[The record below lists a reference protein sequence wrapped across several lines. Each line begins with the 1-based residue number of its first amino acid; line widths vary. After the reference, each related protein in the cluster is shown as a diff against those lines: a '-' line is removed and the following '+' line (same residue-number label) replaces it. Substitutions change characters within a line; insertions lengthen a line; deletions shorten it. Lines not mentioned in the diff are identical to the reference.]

1 MFPSLGRS
9 EIERVRRFGV
19 VRSYAAGEALAKVG
33 EVGHGLTIIL
43 AGKVD
48 ITRHDESGR
57 REPIVTHGPGEF
69 MGELAQLAGR
79 PALVGAYALGA
90 VEGLTGAE
98 AGGRPPIA
106 GDKSRRMP
114 LPSAMSGRARSSGW
128 QRVREGAQV
137 VAALHAFL
145 TATGRG
151 RRGRAVGKIRSRRM
165 SPAKRLRDMTRS
177 AVAAKRLGRKRT
189 LPSASGAIYD
199 QDRLRDRRA

>member
-43 AGKVD
+43 VGKVD
-48 ITRHDESGR
+48 IARHDESGR
-57 REPIVTHGPGEF
+57 REPIVTHGPGSF

-114 LPSAMSGRARSSGW
+114 LPSADVRSSSVK
-128 QRVREGAQV
+128 R
-137 VAALHAFL
+137 L
-145 TATGRG
+145 TAGP
-151 RRGRAVGKIRSRRM
+151 RGRAGGGGAPCVFNCDRPRPPGARRWENPIQTNESSETPSRHDAQCRGREETRPQANLAISIRSN
-165 SPAKRLRDMTRS
+165 
-177 AVAAKRLGRKRT
+177 
-189 LPSASGAIYD
+189 I
-199 QDRLRDRRA
+199 

>member
-43 AGKVD
+43 VGKVD
-48 ITRHDESGR
+48 IARHDESGR
-57 REPIVTHGPGEF
+57 REPIVTHGPGSF

-106 GDKSRRMP
+106 GDKPPDAFAIGRRP
-114 LPSAMSGRARSSGW
+114 VELGQAVDSGSARARRW
-128 QRVREGAQV
+128 W
-137 VAALHAFL
+137 
-145 TATGRG
+145 
-151 RRGRAVGKIRSRRM
+151 RRSMRF
-165 SPAKRLRDMTRS
+165 
-177 AVAAKRLGRKRT
+177 
-189 LPSASGAIYD
+189 
-199 QDRLRDRRA
+199 